1 MTTASLPGP
10 FPDAR
15 TQRPI
20 GYWLRHIDGALDAN
34 LGRLL
39 AADGLTRRGWQVLNT
54 LSYEPVTIA
63 GLDRTLDAFVSPGE
77 PTMRPQV
84 ERLAELGW
92 ARLDGDTAELT
103 EEGVLAHRRVRD
115 AIGVQRARMIECF
128 TPDEFASLMEMLQRF
143 AAHLE
148 TV

>member
-1 MTTASLPGP
+1 MTET

-15 TQRPI
+15 ADRPI

-39 AADGLTRRGWQVLNT
+39 ADDGLTRRGWQVLNT
-54 LSYEPVTIA
+54 VSYEPITMA
-63 GLDRTLDAFVSPGE
+63 DLDRTLDAFVSPDE

-84 ERLAELGW
+84 ERLVDLGW

-103 EEGVLAHRRVRD
+103 EDGVRAHRRVRD
-115 AIGVQRARMIECF
+115 TIGAQRARMIECF
-128 TPDEFASLMEMLQRF
+128 TPEEFRSLMEMLRRF

>member
-1 MTTASLPGP
+1 MTDTFPGA

-15 TQRPI
+15 TDRPI
-20 GYWLRHIDGALDAN
+20 GYWLRHIDGALSAN

-39 AADGLTRRGWQVLNT
+39 AEDGLTRRGWQVLNT
-54 LSYEPVTIA
+54 VSYEPVTIA
-63 GLDRTLDAFVSPGE
+63 DLDRTLDAFISPDE

-103 EEGVLAHRRVRD
+103 GEGVRAHRRIRD
-115 AIGVQRARMIECF
+115 AIGVQRARMTECF
-128 TPDEFASLMEMLQRF
+128 TPDEFGSLMEMLRRF